1 MRLSE
6 FEVISGA
13 IDVLLVVMGIVLLVR
28 VGILRKALKR
38 RKSKEESEVPPLA
51 ASSSVP
57 TLSELALKESSFRR
71 EMERERSRFQTL
83 IRDAERMRAELQV
96 LFYDIESLVDDLA
109 KMKAASSVDVSLSAE
124 PPIITPSGETTHEGM
139 YLLPPEEEPER
150 PLPKRGEGERPLK
163 ETVLTLSREGHSVP
177 EIAAAIGRSEGEVA
191 FLLSME
197 KVGQPE

>member
-1 MRLSE
+1 MRLAE

-28 VGILRKALKR
+28 VSILRKAIKR
-38 RKSKEESEVPPLA
+38 RKSKEETQGAPSSASPPPA
-51 ASSSVP
+51 
-57 TLSELALKESSFRR
+57 LSDLALKESAYRQ
-71 EMERERSRFQTL
+71 EMERERSRFETL
-83 IRDAERMRAELQV
+83 VRDAERMRAELQV
-96 LFYDIESLVDDLA
+96 LFYDIESLVDDLG
-109 KMKAASSVDVSLSAE
+109 KMKASSSVEVSVSSDAKNPSPPGESA
-124 PPIITPSGETTHEGM
+124 SGRM
-139 YLLPPEEEPER
+139 YDLPPESEPPR
-150 PLPKRGEGERPLK
+150 PLPKRIVEEKPLK

>member
-13 IDVLLVVMGIVLLVR
+13 IDAILVVMGIVLLVR

-38 RKSKEESEVPPLA
+38 RKPKGEAEVPPSPESPVLA
-51 ASSSVP
+51 
-57 TLSELALKESSFRR
+57 LSDLALKESSFRR
-71 EMERERSRFQTL
+71 EMESERYRFQSL

-109 KMKAASSVDVSLSAE
+109 KMKAASSVELSLSTE
-124 PPIITPSGETTHEGM
+124 SPIITSSGEAASGGM
-139 YLLPPEEEPER
+139 YLLPPEGEPER
-150 PLPKRGEGERPLK
+150 PLLKRGEPEKPLK

>member
-13 IDVLLVVMGIVLLVR
+13 IDAILVVMGIVLLVR

-38 RKSKEESEVPPLA
+38 RKPKGEAEVPPSPESPVLA
-51 ASSSVP
+51 
-57 TLSELALKESSFRR
+57 LSDLALKESSFRR
-71 EMERERSRFQTL
+71 EMESERTRFQSL

-109 KMKAASSVDVSLSAE
+109 KKKAGSSVDISVSSDAPT
-124 PPIITPSGETTHEGM
+124 PPPPGGTASGDMYILPLEGE
-139 YLLPPEEEPER
+139 LPR
-150 PLPKRGEGERPLK
+150 PLPKRVAEEKPLK

>member
-51 ASSSVP
+51 ASSVP

>member
-51 ASSSVP
+51 ASSAP
-57 TLSELALKESSFRR
+57 TLSDLVLKESSFRR

-109 KMKAASSVDVSLSAE
+109 KMKAASSVDVSLSTE
-124 PPIITPSGETTHEGM
+124 PPIITPSGETTREGM
-139 YLLPPEEEPER
+139 YLLPPEEEAER
-150 PLPKRGEGERPLK
+150 PLPKRGEVERPLK

>member
-51 ASSSVP
+51 ASSVP

-109 KMKAASSVDVSLSAE
+109 KMKAASSVDVSLSTE

>member
-28 VGILRKALKR
+28 VGILRKTLKR
-38 RKSKEESEVPPLA
+38 RKSKEEAEVPPLA
-51 ASSSVP
+51 ASSVP